1 MSSTTG
7 SVDAESVRIAD
18 TLGGAMRYRI
28 FSCHRAWYEP
38 YLLFYHYAYRLR
50 GRGHNPALENGALP
64 DSDKRSRIVGKV
76 HATKHRVQFRG
87 GE

>member
-1 MSSTTG
+1 MSSTIG
-7 SVDAESVRIAD
+7 SVDAECVRSAD
-18 TLGGAMRYRI
+18 TLGGVMRYRI
-28 FSCHRAWYEP
+28 FSCHRASYKP
-38 YLLFYHYAYRLR
+38 YLLFYGYAYRLSE
-50 GRGHNPALENGALP
+50 RGHNPALENDASS